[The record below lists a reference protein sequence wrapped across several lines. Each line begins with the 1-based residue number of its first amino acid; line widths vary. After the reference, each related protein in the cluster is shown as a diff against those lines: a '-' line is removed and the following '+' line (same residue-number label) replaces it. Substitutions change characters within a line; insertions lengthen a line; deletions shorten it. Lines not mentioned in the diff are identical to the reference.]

1 MVSPSRSVL
10 NRVESFLRRLRF
22 RTLFIVAATL
32 FAVDL
37 VVPDFIPLIDE
48 VLLLIA
54 TIVLSRWR
62 QPEDVDVI
70 DITPKRKS

>member
-1 MVSPSRSVL
+1 MVSPSRPVL
-10 NRVESFLRRLRF
+10 GRVESFLRRLRF

-37 VVPDFIPLIDE
+37 VVPDFIPLVDE

-62 QPEDVDVI
+62 QPEEDVI

>member
-10 NRVESFLRRLRF
+10 SRVESFLRRLRF

-37 VVPDFIPLIDE
+37 VVPDFIPLVDE

-62 QPEDVDVI
+62 EPEEVDVI